1 MKNALPS
8 LAILVLGF
16 LVVAGAQPP
25 PPAAPAPPVPAPLSA
40 SDAPTALVR
49 TELFF
54 GRVSPVD
61 WDGFLSQVV
70 TPRFPDGLTWYDTHG
85 QWQNPSGIVTKEDS
99 CVLILLHAP
108 TPEKDRYIQEIRSE
122 YKARFQQQSVLRA
135 DQAVTASF

>member
-8 LAILVLGF
+8 LVILTLGF
-16 LVVAGAQPP
+16 LVVAGAQSPP
-25 PPAAPAPPVPAPLSA
+25 PSAAAPAVPAPLSA
-40 SDAPTALVR
+40 SDAPAPLVR

-54 GRVSPVD
+54 GRVSPID
-61 WDGFLSQVV
+61 WDHFLAEVV

-85 QWQNPSGIVTKEDS
+85 QWQDPSGIVTKEDS

-108 TPEKDRYIQEIRSE
+108 TPEKDRSVQEIRAE
-122 YKARFQQQSVLRA
+122 YKTRFRQQSVLRA